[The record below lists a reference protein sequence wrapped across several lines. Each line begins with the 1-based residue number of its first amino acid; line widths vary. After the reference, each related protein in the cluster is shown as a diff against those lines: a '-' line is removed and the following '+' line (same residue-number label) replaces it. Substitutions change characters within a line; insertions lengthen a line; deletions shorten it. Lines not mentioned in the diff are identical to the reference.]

1 MPQEAISHQD
11 AIQSPTDHRPLPV
24 PLSDRAVATVLTA
37 ALYGLFALIWHGPF
51 GMAPTPRQIEIVTK
65 LVPNVPIKKMVLVPP
80 PFVTHLIRPPVQSIA
95 PPAFTVA
102 TEAPAAPLPTS
113 AAASSPLAAGAGDAD
128 GQGGSASGLRGNGGA
143 LSGCWD
149 LAWATAVRDRIGHF
163 FYYPERA
170 SHNHVT
176 GVAHVRMVVRH
187 DGRLDLVEIFKS
199 SGSRVL
205 DSAATD
211 MVRKAQPLPAIPE
224 RMHAD
229 KIDAEMPIAF
239 GPPEIDHPTANSC
252 N

>member
-1 MPQEAISHQD
+1 MRNPA
-11 AIQSPTDHRPLPV
+11 DHRSAPV
-24 PLSDRAVATVLTA
+24 PASDRAVAGALTA
-37 ALYGLFALIWHGPF
+37 ALYCLFALLWHGPF
-51 GMAPTPRQIEIVTK
+51 ATPPKPQPIEIVTR

-102 TEAPAAPLPTS
+102 TEAPPSPLPTS
-113 AAASSPLAAGAGDAD
+113 VAASSPLAGGAAD
-128 GQGGSASGLRGNGGA
+128 DNGQGGSANGRSGNGSA

-149 LAWATAVRDRIGHF
+149 AAWAQAVRDRIGHF

-170 SHNHVT
+170 GRNHIT
-176 GVAHVRMVVRH
+176 GVVHVRMVVRQN
-187 DGRLDLVEIFKS
+187 GRLDRVEIYQS

-205 DSAATD
+205 DTAATD

-239 GPPEIDHPTANSC
+239 GPPAIEHPTADSC
-252 N
+252 GR